1 MSKSPPYPALFLDR
15 DGIIN
20 KEDGYIDSISKI
32 QFVEQIF
39 DLCRFFKQ
47 KFYKIVIV
55 TNQSGIGR
63 GIISLNQYDSINS
76 FILNKFEEENCSID
90 LILTATIDPTNKNSL
105 PEELFLRKPNPGML
119 LRAKSQLNINL
130 DESLL
135 VGDNVTDMQA
145 GKSAMIPRL
154 YAVKN
159 PPIHSDYFESFI
171 DLESCLV
178 RLKHVFNT

>member
-15 DGIIN
+15 DGVIN
-20 KEDGYIDSISKI
+20 KEDGYIDSIARI
-32 QFVEQIF
+32 QFTESIF

-47 KFYKIVIV
+47 KFYKIIIV

-63 GIISLNQYDSINS
+63 GIISLDQYDSINS
-76 FILNKFEEENCSID
+76 FILNKFEDENCAID
-90 LILTATIDPTNKNSL
+90 LILTASVDPTNKDSN
-105 PEELFLRKPNPGML
+105 PEEIFLRKPNPGMIL
-119 LRAKSQLNINL
+119 KAKLELNLNL
-130 DESLL
+130 NESLL
-135 VGDNVTDMQA
+135 IGDNLIDMQA

-154 YAVKN
+154 YAVKT

-178 RLKHVFNT
+178 RLKHVFHT

>member
-1 MSKSPPYPALFLDR
+1 MSKTPPHPALFLDR
-15 DGIIN
+15 DGVIN
-20 KEDGYIDSISKI
+20 KEDGYIDSISRI
-32 QFVEQIF
+32 QFTEHIF

-63 GIISLNQYDSINS
+63 GIISLDQYNSINT
-76 FILNKFEEENCSID
+76 FILSKFEEENCAID
-90 LILTATIDPTNKNSL
+90 LILTAIVDPTNKDSL
-105 PEELFLRKPNPGML
+105 PEEMFLRKPNPGML
-119 LRAKSQLNINL
+119 LQAKLQLNLNL
-130 DESLL
+130 DKSLL
-135 VGDNVTDMQA
+135 IGDNITDMQA
-145 GKSAMIPRL
+145 GKSAKIPRL

-159 PPIHSDYFESFI
+159 PPIYSDYFESFI

>member
-1 MSKSPPYPALFLDR
+1 MSKSPPCPALFLDR
-15 DGIIN
+15 DGVIN
-20 KEDGYIDSISKI
+20 KEDGYIDSISRI
-32 QFVEQIF
+32 QFTEDIF
-39 DLCRFFKQ
+39 DLCRFFKE

-63 GIISLNQYDSINS
+63 GIISLDQYDSISS
-76 FILNKFEEENCSID
+76 FILNKFEDENCAID
-90 LILTATIDPTNKNSL
+90 LILTATVDPTNKDSL
-105 PEELFLRKPNPGML
+105 PEEMFLRKPNPGML
-119 LRAKSQLNINL
+119 LQAKSQLNLNL

-135 VGDNVTDMQA
+135 VGDNITDMRA

-159 PPIHSDYFESFI
+159 PPIYSDYFESFI

-178 RLKHVFNT
+178 RLKHVFHT